1 MCINLFN
8 ETTTWSLLELMLIL
22 DVKIS
27 LTLAESLQMHSI
39 TRLASGCILFTL
51 ISLATAG
58 HPFLVLKAT

>member
-27 LTLAESLQMHSI
+27 LLLA
-39 TRLASGCILFTL
+39 
-51 ISLATAG
+51 
-58 HPFLVLKAT
+58 